1 LSDVDSKP
9 SFQLRAALA
18 PAIVSTSTSR
28 TQCREEYQRRADS
41 CPKRKKL
48 RRSAKSSGRMF
59 GAVRQ
64 SRAATEIHVEER
76 AASVMIQMRVPV
88 SACRR
93 KEL

>member
-1 LSDVDSKP
+1 
-9 SFQLRAALA
+9 
-18 PAIVSTSTSR
+18 
-28 TQCREEYQRRADS
+28 
-41 CPKRKKL
+41 
-48 RRSAKSSGRMF
+48 MF